1 MKKSFTIAAIAAS
14 LLLVVQGTSNA
25 GRQSPGGVT
34 GGDRLRPGTW
44 NRSARKSAPYRVRA
58 IRPAQS
64 EAGTYRSFSF
74 EPGSARTT
82 TRTTCCTPL
91 PTCCA
96 PAPTCVES
104 SSVAPPAEAA
114 PAPPGEVTHRS
125 YSFEPQPAPVYRP
138 RHPSSR
144 EDDRMYRKLHPGS
157 GWRP

>member
-1 MKKSFTIAAIAAS
+1 MKKSFAIAAIAAS

-44 NRSARKSAPYRVRA
+44 NRSARKPAPYRVRA

-64 EAGTYRSFSF
+64 EAGTYRSFSY
-74 EPGSARTT
+74 EPGSAG
-82 TRTTCCTPL
+82 TTCCTPL

-104 SSVAPPAEAA
+104 SSAAPPSGAA
-114 PAPPGEVTHRS
+114 SAPPGKVTQRS
-125 YSFEPQPAPVYRP
+125 YSFEPQPVPVYRP
-138 RHPSSR
+138 RRSSSR